1 MSSPSASTE
10 ATGGRIAF
18 VGSLTLRDL
27 VLLALIAAL
36 CMLAKQLLRI
46 PIHIPGH
53 SGVLWVALFVVARGL
68 VDKRGAGVLLGIV
81 TGVLAGFM
89 GFGGDQGPFEWTKWV
104 AAGITLD
111 VMAVVLPGD
120 LRSPLKA
127 AIVGASIHLA
137 KLTAMVLVSVA
148 LRLPLAIIAL
158 GIGWS
163 ATTHVAFGVVGG
175 LLGALALRELRRV
188 PALDAQA
195 RGL

>member
-1 MSSPSASTE
+1 
-10 ATGGRIAF
+10 
-18 VGSLTLRDL
+18 LRDL